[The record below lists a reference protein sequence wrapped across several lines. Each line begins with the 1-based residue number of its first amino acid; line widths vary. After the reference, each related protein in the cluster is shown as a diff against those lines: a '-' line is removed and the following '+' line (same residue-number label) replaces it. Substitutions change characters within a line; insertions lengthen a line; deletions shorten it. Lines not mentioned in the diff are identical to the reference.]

1 MVTAA
6 EEEKGRL
13 TMRVKTA
20 EGMVLVKTPGT
31 YRQASNCV
39 NSVHYLSKY
48 ADTLFIVSYVQGP
61 IQKEATDYKLFILAA
76 EGQRREV
83 RS

>member
-1 MVTAA
+1 MPPSMETAV

-31 YRQASNCV
+31 YRQASNFV
-39 NSVHYLSKY
+39 SSVHYLSKY
-48 ADTLFIVSYVQGP
+48 ADTILMQVTSTHPKGSHL
-61 IQKEATDYKLFILAA
+61 QKALYS
-76 EGQRREV
+76 

>member
-1 MVTAA
+1 MPPSMETAV

-31 YRQASNCV
+31 YRQASKFV
-39 NSVHYLSKY
+39 NKY
-48 ADTLFIVSYVQGP
+48 ADTLQGP
-61 IQKEATDYKLFILAA
+61 IQKEAIY
-76 EGQRREV
+76 
-83 RS
+83 

>member
-1 MVTAA
+1 MPASMETAV

-31 YRQASNCV
+31 YKQASNFV

-48 ADTLFIVSYVQGP
+48 ADTMLMDPSKRKPLTIS
-61 IQKEATDYKLFILAA
+61 
-76 EGQRREV
+76 
-83 RS
+83 

>member
-31 YRQASNCV
+31 YRQASNFV
-39 NSVHYLSKY
+39 NSVQICRYNVN
-48 ADTLFIVSYVQGP
+48 VSYKHP
-61 IQKEATDYKLFILAA
+61 SKRKPLTKSLYSL
-76 EGQRREV
+76 
-83 RS
+83 S